1 MGGTAVDVL
10 SELVGHLPGGGEVR
24 PGQLAMAAAVEEA
37 IALERHLVAQAGTGT
52 GKSLAYLVPA
62 ILSGRTVVVA
72 TATKA
77 LQDQLAEKDLPFI
90 ARHLD
95 TPFVASVLKGRA
107 NYACLQRLDELG
119 DDGGEAA
126 LFDERPT
133 GAAGAQVP
141 RLVRWA
147 ERTTSGDRAELG
159 FEPLPAAWSAVSVT
173 SRECP
178 GAGHCARGSDC
189 FAEQARWRAAASTI
203 IVVNLHLYTLDLAS
217 GGGLL
222 PEHQVVIV
230 DEAHQLEDVV
240 SSTTGT
246 DVTPGRFAALARAAR
261 ALLPDSRA
269 TADVGDLAAVL
280 TRELGD
286 HVGHRLRR
294 PEAELGP
301 VLGLAHGRLERLRAD
316 LDRDDGDTSAPRLRL
331 LVGLG
336 ALMDE
341 VQTLLTM
348 SDDVVAWVEGRP
360 HEPVLRS
367 APLDVGPFLG
377 ERLWAERTAVLT
389 SATLP
394 ETLPERLGLTAGTY
408 DRHDLDSPFDY
419 GVNGLLYC
427 ALHLPEPRSAEFDE
441 AAAGELATLVD
452 AAGGRT
458 LGLFTSWRA
467 VDTIAPLLAERVP
480 FPVLTQRDLPKP
492 ALIDR
497 FVTDEETVLLATMG
511 FWQGVDV
518 PGSALSLV
526 VIDRIPF
533 PRPDEPLLQARRELA
548 RGAAFRTIDLPR
560 AAIMLAQ
567 GAGRLIR
574 TAADRGVVAVL
585 DRRLGTAS
593 YRWDLVRAL
602 PPMRRTRDQA
612 EVLAFLQALRE

>member
-10 SELVGHLPGGGEVR
+10 SELVSHLPRGGEVR
-24 PGQLAMAAAVEEA
+24 PGQLAMAEAVEDA

-62 ILSGRTVVVA
+62 ILSGGTVVVA

-77 LQDQLAEKDLPFI
+77 LQDQLADKDLPFI

-95 TPFVASVLKGRA
+95 VPFVASVVKGRA
-107 NYACLQRLDELG
+107 NYACRQRLAELA
-119 DDGGEAA
+119 DTSGEAV

-133 GAAGAQVP
+133 GAAGAQIP

-147 ERTTSGDRAELG
+147 EETTSGDRAELG
-159 FEPLPAAWSAVSVT
+159 FEALPAAWSAVSVT

-178 GAGHCARGSDC
+178 GATHCARGSEC
-189 FAEQARWRAAASTI
+189 FAERARWRAAASTI
-203 IVVNLHLYTLDLAS
+203 IVVNLHLYTLDLAT

-222 PEHQVVIV
+222 PQHDVVII

-240 SSTTGT
+240 SSTAG
-246 DVTPGRFAALARAAR
+246 VELTPGRFAALARAAR
-261 ALLPDSRA
+261 RLLPDSRA
-269 TADVGDLAAVL
+269 ATDVGDLATSI
-280 TRELGD
+280 TRDLGD
-286 HVGHRLRR
+286 QVGRRLRR

-301 VLGLAHGRLERLRAD
+301 MLELAHGRLEHLRAD
-316 LDRDDGDTSAPRLRL
+316 IDRDDHSPSPPRLRL

-336 ALMDE
+336 ALIDE
-341 VQTLLTM
+341 VQSLMGM
-348 SDDVVAWVEGRP
+348 SDDAVAWVEGRP

-367 APLDVGPFLG
+367 APLDVGPFLA
-377 ERLWAERTAVLT
+377 EHLWAERTAVLT

-394 ETLPERLGLTAGTY
+394 DTLPGRLGLSAGRF

-427 ALHLPEPRSAEFDE
+427 ALHLPEPRSSEFDE
-441 AAAGELATLVD
+441 AAAEELATLVD

-467 VDTIAPLLAERVP
+467 VDMLAPLLAERVP

-492 ALIDR
+492 ALLDR
-497 FVTDEETVLLATMG
+497 FVTDDETVLLATMG

-612 EVLAFLQALRE
+612 EVVTFLRGLRE

>member
-1 MGGTAVDVL
+1 MGGAAVDVL
-10 SELVGHLPGGGEVR
+10 SELVSHLPAGGEVR
-24 PGQLAMAAAVEEA
+24 PGQLAMTEAVEEA
-37 IALERHLVAQAGTGT
+37 LALGRHLVAQAGTGT

-107 NYACLQRLDELG
+107 NYACRQRLAELADTG
-119 DDGGEAA
+119 AEAA

-133 GAAGAQVP
+133 GAAGAQIP

-147 ERTTSGDRAELG
+147 AGTTSGDRAELG
-159 FEPLPAAWSAVSVT
+159 FEPLPAAWSAISVT

-178 GAGHCARGSDC
+178 GAGQCARGAEC

-203 IVVNLHLYTLDLAS
+203 IVVNLHLYTLDLAAR
-217 GGGLL
+217 GGLL
-222 PEHQVVIV
+222 PEHDAVII

-240 SSTTGT
+240 SSTTGIEL
-246 DVTPGRFAALARAAR
+246 TPGRFAALARAAR
-261 ALLPDSRA
+261 GLVPDSRA
-269 TADVGDLAAVL
+269 AADVAELATSL
-280 TRELGD
+280 GRDLGD
-286 HVGHRLRR
+286 HIGHRLRR
-294 PEAELGP
+294 PEVELGP
-301 VLGLAHGRLERLRAD
+301 MLELAHGRLERLRAD
-316 LDRDDGDTSAPRLRL
+316 VDRDDGPPSAPRLRL
-331 LVGLG
+331 LTGLG
-336 ALMDE
+336 ALVDEIQALMD
-341 VQTLLTM
+341 M
-348 SDDVVAWVEGRP
+348 SDDAVAWVEGRP

-367 APLDVGPFLG
+367 APLDVGPFLA
-377 ERLWAERTAVLT
+377 EHLWTERTAVLT

-394 ETLPERLGLTAGTY
+394 ETLPERLGLTA
-408 DRHDLDSPFDY
+408 DRFDRRDFDSPFDY

-427 ALHLPEPRSAEFDE
+427 ALHLPEPRSGEFDE
-441 AAAGELATLVD
+441 AAATELATLVD

-467 VDTIAPLLAERVP
+467 VDTIAPLLSEQVA

-492 ALIDR
+492 ALIER
-497 FVTDEETVLLATMG
+497 FVSDEETVLLATMG

-602 PPMRRTRDQA
+602 PPMRRTRDQN
-612 EVLAFLQALRE
+612 EVVAFLRGLRE